1 MCFLTRI
8 GETGEGCSSQ
18 NYFRNGEQGKKEGR
32 KMEEFLI
39 DYIMPMAGYLFL
51 LFFSESPFK

>member
-1 MCFLTRI
+1 MI

-18 NYFRNGEQGKKEGR
+18 NYFRNGEERKKEGR
-32 KMEEFLI
+32 KKEIFLI
-39 DYIMPMAGYLFL
+39 DYTVSMVGYLFL